1 MDSNQAINKDLK
13 NVKRSKIFDKQ
24 LSYYIQISVMLGVII
39 SLVLIQS
46 QAISYKSS
54 EYVYKTS
61 ELFETTAQTDRAVY
75 DVAVVFGGAD
85 KMQELSTEY
94 GKSKLGVYM
103 LSTSEDQ
110 KEVEKYK
117 YNELSKRV
125 QAKPASIIC
134 VYQTDSKDW
143 YIFYPASLWNAIPE
157 PQGYFNH
164 VHDLLQKMDLAN
176 SYANIVNYTY
186 DLYPDLNELVT
197 SEANKIIQTE
207 KRQEF
212 IRESAFYFISI
223 VTLQVLIGIAIQI
236 VQKDYVYSSNA
247 QLLSHIND
255 VIDED
260 ARKEKEKTDRK
271 IKSFKKQN
279 NSQSNLN
286 SQISHDNYDV
296 GQARETCENLEKP
309 DIPEWFRYK
318 CLTGEV
324 NNRLQGI
331 AEQLDN
337 SEISSNTARLI
348 DRLQELDSIVSQRY
362 SDDKKAPGF
371 VEKFYRSYFV
381 MLMNLVEQVERY
393 INENDVQKTRSY
405 NEGLE
410 LYEAITNGIIKK
422 LKQSSVD
429 TIRISVD
436 AIKRGAML
444 DGLIENKQE
453 DEAVDK
459 AEETSKEETSKEE
472 TSKLKESETDKN
484 EADELNDSDDKSDA
498 KLDESDDKLDDSDEK
513 EVKDSQEIQSTDK
526 IEEEETG
533 KNDEQSQQLQQT

>member
-1 MDSNQAINKDLK
+1 MDSNQTINKDLK

-24 LSYYIQISVMLGVII
+24 LSYYVQISVMIGVII

-110 KEVEKYK
+110 KEVENYK
-117 YNELSKRV
+117 YSELSKRV

-212 IRESAFYFISI
+212 IRDSAFYFISI

-279 NSQSNLN
+279 SNHQSNQN
-286 SQISHDNYDV
+286 GYGV
-296 GQARETCENLEKP
+296 GQARETYENLEKS
-309 DIPEWFRYK
+309 DIPEWFKYK

-348 DRLQELDSIVSQRY
+348 DRLQELDNIVSQRY

-444 DGLIENKQE
+444 DGLIENKQD

-459 AEETSKEETSKEE
+459 AEEVDE
-472 TSKLKESETDKN
+472 TSKLKESETDTN
-484 EADELNDSDDKSDA
+484 EADGLNNSDDRSDA
-498 KLDESDDKLDDSDEK
+498 KLDES
-513 EVKDSQEIQSTDK
+513 EVKDNQEIQSTDK
-526 IEEEETG
+526 IEEEETD
-533 KNDEQSQQLQQT
+533 KNDEQSQQLQ

>member
-1 MDSNQAINKDLK
+1 MLMDSGQTINKDLK

-24 LSYYIQISVMLGVII
+24 LSYYIQISVMIGVII

-61 ELFETTAQTDRAVY
+61 ELFETTAQTDRTVY
-75 DVAVVFGGAD
+75 DVAVVFGEAD

-117 YNELSKRV
+117 YNELSKRD

-212 IRESAFYFISI
+212 IRDSAFYFISI
-223 VTLQVLIGIAIQI
+223 ITLQVLIGIAIQI

-279 NSQSNLN
+279 NNQSNQN
-286 SQISHDNYDV
+286 GQISRDNYGV
-296 GQARETCENLEKP
+296 GQARENYENLEKP

-318 CLTGEV
+318 CLTEEV

-348 DRLQELDSIVSQRY
+348 DRLQELDNIVSQRY

-381 MLMNLVEQVERY
+381 MLINLVEQVERY

-436 AIKRGAML
+436 AIKRGVML
-444 DGLIENKQE
+444 DGLIENKQDDKAVDNKQD
-453 DEAVDK
+453 DEAIDK
-459 AEETSKEETSKEE
+459 AEEVDE
-472 TSKLKESETDKN
+472 TSKLKEFETDTN
-484 EADELNDSDDKSDA
+484 EADELNNSDDKSDA
-498 KLDESDDKLDDSDEK
+498 KLDESDEK

-526 IEEEETG
+526 IEEEETD
-533 KNDEQSQQLQQT
+533 KNDEQSQQLQ

>member
-1 MDSNQAINKDLK
+1 MI
-13 NVKRSKIFDKQ
+13 
-24 LSYYIQISVMLGVII
+24 GVII

-61 ELFETTAQTDRAVY
+61 ELFETTAQTDRTVY
-75 DVAVVFGGAD
+75 DVAVVFGEAD

-103 LSTSEDQ
+103 LSTSENQ

-212 IRESAFYFISI
+212 IRDSAFYFISI
-223 VTLQVLIGIAIQI
+223 ITLQVLIGIAIQI

-279 NSQSNLN
+279 NSQNNLN
-286 SQISHDNYDV
+286 NQISHDNYGV

-381 MLMNLVEQVERY
+381 MLINLVEQVERY
-393 INENDVQKTRSY
+393 INENDIQKTRSY

-444 DGLIENKQE
+444 DGLIENKQDNE
-453 DEAVDK
+453 EIDK
-459 AEETSKEETSKEE
+459 
-472 TSKLKESETDKN
+472 TSKLKESETDTN
-484 EADELNDSDDKSDA
+484 EADELNNSGDKSDA
-498 KLDESDDKLDDSDEK
+498 KLDESDEK
-513 EVKDSQEIQSTDK
+513 EVKDSQEIQNTDK
-526 IEEEETG
+526 IEEEETD
-533 KNDEQSQQLQQT
+533 KNDEQSQQLQ

>member
-1 MDSNQAINKDLK
+1 MLMDSNQTINKDLK

-24 LSYYIQISVMLGVII
+24 LSYYIQISVMIGVII

-85 KMQELSTEY
+85 KMQELSTGY

-212 IRESAFYFISI
+212 IRDSAFYFISI

-271 IKSFKKQN
+271 IKSFKKQSS
-279 NSQSNLN
+279 SQSNQ
-286 SQISHDNYDV
+286 SGQINRDNYGV
-296 GQARETCENLEKP
+296 GQARETYENLEKP
-309 DIPEWFRYK
+309 DIPEWFKYK

-348 DRLQELDSIVSQRY
+348 DRLQELDNIVSQRY

-381 MLMNLVEQVERY
+381 MLINLVEQIERY

-444 DGLIENKQE
+444 DGLIENKQ
-453 DEAVDK
+453 DAEAVDK
-459 AEETSKEETSKEE
+459 AEEVEEA
-472 TSKLKESETDKN
+472 SKLKESETDTN
-484 EADELNDSDDKSDA
+484 EADELNNSDDKSDD
-498 KLDESDDKLDDSDEK
+498 KLDESDEKSNEK
-513 EVKDSQEIQSTDK
+513 EVKDNPEIQSTDK
-526 IEEEETG
+526 IEEEETD
-533 KNDEQSQQLQQT
+533 KNDEQSQQLQ

>member
-1 MDSNQAINKDLK
+1 MDSNQTINKDLK

-197 SEANKIIQTE
+197 SEANKIIQTD

-247 QLLSHIND
+247 QLISHIND

-260 ARKEKEKTDRK
+260 AKKEKEKTDRK

-279 NSQSNLN
+279 NNQSNLN
-286 SQISHDNYDV
+286 SQISHDNYGV
-296 GQARETCENLEKP
+296 GQARETYENLEKP

-444 DGLIENKQE
+444 DGLIENKQ
-453 DEAVDK
+453 DNEAV
-459 AEETSKEETSKEE
+459 KEIDE
-472 TSKLKESETDKN
+472 TSKLKEPETEKN
-484 EADELNDSDDKSDA
+484 EVDELNNSDDKSDG
-498 KLDESDDKLDDSDEK
+498 KLDDSDEK

-526 IEEEETG
+526 IEEEETD
-533 KNDEQSQQLQQT
+533 KNDEQSQQL

>member
-1 MDSNQAINKDLK
+1 MLMDSGQTINKDLK

-24 LSYYIQISVMLGVII
+24 LSYYIQISVMIGVII

-61 ELFETTAQTDRAVY
+61 ELFETTAQTDRTVY
-75 DVAVVFGGAD
+75 DVAVVFGEAD

-212 IRESAFYFISI
+212 IRDSAFYFISI
-223 VTLQVLIGIAIQI
+223 ITLQVLIGIAIQI

-279 NSQSNLN
+279 NNQSNQN
-286 SQISHDNYDV
+286 GQISRDNYGV
-296 GQARETCENLEKP
+296 GQARENYENLEKP

-318 CLTGEV
+318 CLTEEV

-348 DRLQELDSIVSQRY
+348 DRLQELDNIVSQRY

-381 MLMNLVEQVERY
+381 MLINLVEQVERY

-444 DGLIENKQE
+444 DGLIENKQDDKAVDNKQD
-453 DEAVDK
+453 DEAIDK
-459 AEETSKEETSKEE
+459 AEEVDE
-472 TSKLKESETDKN
+472 TSKLKEFETDTN
-484 EADELNDSDDKSDA
+484 EADELNNSDDKSDA
-498 KLDESDDKLDDSDEK
+498 KLDESDEK

-526 IEEEETG
+526 IEEEETD
-533 KNDEQSQQLQQT
+533 KNDEQSQQLQ

>member
-1 MDSNQAINKDLK
+1 MDSNQTINKDLK

-24 LSYYIQISVMLGVII
+24 LGYYIQISVMIGVII

-279 NSQSNLN
+279 NSQNN
-286 SQISHDNYDV
+286 NYGV

-444 DGLIENKQE
+444 DGLIENKQD
-453 DEAVDK
+453 DEAADK
-459 AEETSKEETSKEE
+459 AEEIGKTSE
-472 TSKLKESETDKN
+472 LKEPKTDTN
-484 EADELNDSDDKSDA
+484 EVNELNNSDDK
-498 KLDESDDKLDDSDEK
+498 SDDKLDDSNEK

-526 IEEEETG
+526 IEEEETD
-533 KNDEQSQQLQQT
+533 KNDEQSQQLQ

>member
-1 MDSNQAINKDLK
+1 
-13 NVKRSKIFDKQ
+13 
-24 LSYYIQISVMLGVII
+24 MLGVII

-75 DVAVVFGGAD
+75 DVAVVFGAAD

-110 KEVEKYK
+110 KEVEKYR

-197 SEANKIIQTE
+197 SEANKIIQAE

-212 IRESAFYFISI
+212 IRDSAFYFISI

-255 VIDED
+255 VINED

-279 NSQSNLN
+279 NNQSN
-286 SQISHDNYDV
+286 QISHDNYDV
-296 GQARETCENLEKP
+296 GQARETYENLEKP
-309 DIPEWFRYK
+309 DIPEWFKYK

-362 SDDKKAPGF
+362 SEDKKAPGF

-429 TIRISVD
+429 TIQISVD

-444 DGLIENKQE
+444 DGLIENKQD
-453 DEAVDK
+453 DEVVDK
-459 AEETSKEETSKEE
+459 AEETSKEETSK
-472 TSKLKESETDKN
+472 LKESKTDKN
-484 EADELNDSDDKSDA
+484 EADELNNSDDKSDA
-498 KLDESDDKLDDSDEK
+498 KLDESDEK
-513 EVKDSQEIQSTDK
+513 EVKDSQEIQST
-526 IEEEETG
+526 EEY
-533 KNDEQSQQLQQT
+533 